1 MTSETLPE
9 EVLWQILKELFGK
22 LSKKE
27 GFRNQES

>member
-1 MTSETLPE
+1 MTSETLLE
-9 EVLWQILKELFGK
+9 EALWQILKELFGK

>member
-9 EVLWQILKELFGK
+9 EVLWQILKELFGR

-27 GFRNQES
+27 GFRTQES